1 MLDLVD
7 HGIDRLLRSRLL
19 SRYGKVLSENVCS
32 NDLRNF
38 GLKKGLDQSRCCT
51 ANESQTITDS
61 FRGLPVSRVQ
71 IHDAR
76 IHPLV
81 GGAPAWGA
89 ATRSAAD
96 RPKQI
101 ELFLPTAEGVGCSHK
116 ADNAIQD
123 RDLTTPNSDNYLL
136 GGAHFARCGT
146 MIPSIHIPA
155 SAPSLHNNEE
165 AELFGGFD
173 GSYVSWWSPARP

>member
-1 MLDLVD
+1 M
-7 HGIDRLLRSRLL
+7 
-19 SRYGKVLSENVCS
+19 
-32 NDLRNF
+32 
-38 GLKKGLDQSRCCT
+38 
-51 ANESQTITDS
+51 
-61 FRGLPVSRVQ
+61 
-71 IHDAR
+71 
-76 IHPLV
+76 
-81 GGAPAWGA
+81 GA
-89 ATRSAAD
+89 ATRSEAD

-101 ELFLPTAEGVGCSHK
+101 ELFLPTAEGVGSCSHK

-155 SAPSLHNNEE
+155 SAPSLHNEE

-173 GSYVSWWSPARP
+173 DSYVSWWSPGRG